1 MNLALVGINHRTAP
15 VEVRERMNIPEARL
29 GEAVADLAR
38 RDGIQEGLILS
49 TCNRVEVIVNVQKN
63 VAAEPVIRRFL
74 ADHHR
79 CDLSVYKPHFYRYRQ
94 QQVIEHLFRV
104 ASSLDSM
111 ILGEPQI
118 LGQLKQAYNA
128 AREAGALTGTL
139 NEIVLQALAV
149 ARKVRRDTAIGTS
162 AVSVSYAAVELARKI
177 FRDLTGTTI
186 FVIGAGKMSEIAAKN
201 LIRSGA
207 SAILVT
213 NRTYERATE
222 LARAFHGTAIPFEQF
237 FDHVQK
243 ADIVICSTSAPHYVI
258 RREQAEK
265 WLVARKNRPI
275 FFIDISVPRN
285 VDPAINQIDN
295 AFVYDIDD
303 LGQVV
308 EANKRQ
314 REREAAWAED
324 IVQNEVQKAM
334 RRLASREVVPTIV
347 ALEQRLEHIRENEL
361 DRYRGRL
368 NGLSPQQRE
377 AVDALTKGILNK
389 ILHGPI
395 TELKSGAGRPEQG
408 SLVQLVRKMFGVVE
422 QSAAGKGSPGQE
434 RL

>member
-29 GEAVADLAR
+29 EEAVVDLAH
-38 RDGIQEGLILS
+38 RDGITEGLILS
-49 TCNRVEVIVNVQKN
+49 TCNRVEVIANAQN
-63 VAAEPVIRRFL
+63 DVAAEPVIRRFL

-79 CDLSVYKPHFYRYRQ
+79 CDLAEYEPHFYRYQQ

-111 ILGEPQI
+111 IVGEPQI
-118 LGQLKQAYNA
+118 LGQLKQAYNV
-128 AREAGALTGTL
+128 ARQAGALNGTL
-139 NEIVLQALAV
+139 NEVVLQALTV
-149 ARKVRRDTAIGTS
+149 ARKVRRDTAIGAS

-207 SAILVT
+207 SAIFVS

-222 LARAFHGTAIPFEQF
+222 LAKAFHGTAIRFEELF
-237 FDHVQK
+237 NHVHK

-258 RREQAEK
+258 QREHAEK
-265 WLVARKNRPI
+265 WLAARKNRPI

-285 VDPAINQIDN
+285 VDPAVNQLDN

-308 EANKRQ
+308 EANKKQ
-314 REREAAWAED
+314 REREASWAEE
-324 IVQNEVQKAM
+324 IVREEVQKAM

-347 ALEQRLEHIRENEL
+347 AIEQRLEHIRESEL
-361 DRYRGRL
+361 ERYRGRL
-368 NGLSPQQRE
+368 TALSPQQRE
-377 AVDALTKGILNK
+377 AVEALTKGILNK

-395 TELKSGAGRPEQG
+395 TELKSGAGRPEQS
-408 SLVQLVRKMFGVVE
+408 SLVQVVRKIFGVSE
-422 QSAAGKGSPGQE
+422 
-434 RL
+434 

>member
-1 MNLALVGINHRTAP
+1 MNLTLMGINHRTAP

-29 GEAVADLAR
+29 EEAAADLVHR
-38 RDGIQEGLILS
+38 SGIREGLILS
-49 TCNRVEVIVNVQKN
+49 TCNRVEVMVSAQDDVS
-63 VAAEPVIRRFL
+63 ADPVIRRFL

-79 CDLSVYKPHFYRYRQ
+79 CDLSVYEPHFYFYRQ

-118 LGQLKQAYNA
+118 LGQLKQAYNV
-128 AREAGALTGTL
+128 ARHAGALNGTL

-162 AVSVSYAAVELARKI
+162 AVSVSYAAVELAKRI

-207 SAILVT
+207 GTIFVS
-213 NRTYERATE
+213 NRTHERAVD
-222 LARAFHGTAIPFEQF
+222 LAQAFHGKAIRYERL
-237 FDHVQK
+237 FDYVQK

-258 RREQAEK
+258 RRERVEQ
-265 WLVARKNRPI
+265 WLAARKNRPI
-275 FFIDISVPRN
+275 FFIDIAVPRN
-285 VDPAINQIDN
+285 VDPAINELDN

-308 EANKRQ
+308 EANKKQ
-314 REREAAWAED
+314 REREAAWAEE
-324 IVQNEVQKAM
+324 IVQQEVQRAM
-334 RRLASREVVPTIV
+334 RRMASREVVPTIV
-347 ALEQRLEHIRENEL
+347 ALEHRLENIREMEL

-368 NGLSPQQRE
+368 NGLSSQQRE
-377 AVDALTKGILNK
+377 AVDALTMGILNK

-395 TELKSGAGRPEQG
+395 TELKSGAGLPEQG

-422 QSAAGKGSPGQE
+422 
-434 RL
+434 

>member
-29 GEAVADLAR
+29 EEAVADLAH
-38 RDGIQEGLILS
+38 RDGITEGLILS
-49 TCNRVEVIVNVQKN
+49 TCNRVEVIANAQNN

-74 ADHHR
+74 ADHHH
-79 CDLSVYKPHFYRYRQ
+79 CDLAAYEPHFYRYRQ
-94 QQVIEHLFRV
+94 QQVVEHLFRV

-111 ILGEPQI
+111 IVGEPQI
-118 LGQLKQAYNA
+118 LGQLKQAYNV
-128 AREAGALTGTL
+128 ARQAGALNGTL
-139 NEIVLQALAV
+139 NEIVLQALTV
-149 ARKVRRDTAIGTS
+149 ARKVRRDTAIGAS

-207 SAILVT
+207 SAIFVS

-222 LARAFHGTAIPFEQF
+222 LAKAFHGTAIRFEEL

-258 RREQAEK
+258 HREHAEK
-265 WLVARKNRPI
+265 WLAARKNRPI

-285 VDPAINQIDN
+285 VDPAINQLDN

-308 EANKRQ
+308 EANKKQ
-314 REREAAWAED
+314 REREASWAEE
-324 IVQNEVQKAM
+324 IVQDEVQKAM
-334 RRLASREVVPTIV
+334 RRMASREVVPTIV
-347 ALEQRLEHIRENEL
+347 ALEQRLEHIRESEL
-361 DRYRGRL
+361 ERYRGRL
-368 NGLSPQQRE
+368 NALSPQQRE
-377 AVDALTKGILNK
+377 AVEALTKGILNK

-395 TELKSGAGRPEQG
+395 TELKSGAGRPEQS
-408 SLVQLVRKMFGVVE
+408 SLVQVVRKIFGVVE
-422 QSAAGKGSPGQE
+422 
-434 RL
+434 